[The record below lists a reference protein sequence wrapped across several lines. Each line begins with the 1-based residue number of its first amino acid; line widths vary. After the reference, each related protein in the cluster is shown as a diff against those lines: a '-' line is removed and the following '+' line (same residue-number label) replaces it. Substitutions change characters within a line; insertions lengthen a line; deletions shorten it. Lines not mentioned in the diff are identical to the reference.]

1 MKLSGGQPNP
11 VNTTEISRPIGLPDG
26 LNVHL
31 MKEPKPPRFGR
42 AGDEEAEGPIP
53 RVGGQKHPNP

>member
-1 MKLSGGQPNP
+1 MKLHEVQPNWL
-11 VNTTEISRPIGLPDG
+11 NTTEISRPIGLPNG

-42 AGDEEAEGPIP
+42 AGDEGAEDPTP
-53 RVGGQKHPNP
+53 PVSGQKHQSP